1 MHDSR
6 RATPEGRNDYRYR
19 RWWPE
24 EAGDLLEATVD
35 CKLPDIQALRY
46 RHTLRVQQPS
56 GGVDDHPVVMP
67 DTATSPN
74 PPL

>member
-35 CKLPDIQALRY
+35 CKLPDLQAC
-46 RHTLRVQQPS
+46 
-56 GGVDDHPVVMP
+56 
-67 DTATSPN
+67 DTGTPYGFSNTQVEWMIIPW
-74 PPL
+74 